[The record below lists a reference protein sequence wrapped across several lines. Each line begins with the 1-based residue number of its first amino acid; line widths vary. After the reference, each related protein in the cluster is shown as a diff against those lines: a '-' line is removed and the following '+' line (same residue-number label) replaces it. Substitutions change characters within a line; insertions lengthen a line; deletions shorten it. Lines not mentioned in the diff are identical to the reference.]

1 MIKTHAFI
9 SFLVCVLLTETC
21 HSYELIGTAALSEE
35 LVAQHYTINPRLDAV
50 IVVDRTDPTFEY
62 QTYYGAGAA
71 TEVEGQ
77 QGRIHFLEH
86 IMSGTGSH
94 APGKLSQIIANND
107 GETNASTASH
117 FMYLRLNFPREKF
130 ELAVDIDRDV
140 FYNTLINEEVVEHEK
155 KIILIE
161 RSRRVASTPRRFSN
175 YFFSLIYGKKNFDGL
190 GTEAFVK
197 QLTPDDLKDYYENFL
212 RRQKRLIVVIGDV
225 DVDHV
230 LTKLDEAYGNEQI
243 PNRMSIKTYSSQI
256 PNREVLGRRLKRTSK
271 GLSVTRFRK
280 GWYTPDLSHRDYAAL
295 LILTRLLGK
304 PSNSLWSN
312 VLDSK
317 LASVFKVG
325 LYSDKGFGLMHC
337 SAELSHDTPR
347 KKIHAIIQVELEKL
361 KSISEEDLNA
371 ARNRLL
377 RARYSEFYDHSRL
390 AFFFGQAFA
399 HANDPLLY
407 PKLFK
412 SIKSIHREDIPRII
426 DQYLTDDN
434 SITLSLTLPTKE
446 IPTLRTSLHYGL
458 AILTLAGFLT
468 LLVWGG
474 KKLHR
479 KFSQKANES
488 CS

>member
-1 MIKTHAFI
+1 MIKTYALI
-9 SFLVCVLLTETC
+9 SFLVCFLPTATC
-21 HSYELIGTAALSEE
+21 HSYQLIGTEALSEE
-35 LVAQHYTINPRLDAV
+35 LVAQHYTINPNLDAV

-71 TEVEGQ
+71 DEAEGQ

-86 IMSGTGSH
+86 IISGTGS
-94 APGKLSQIIANND
+94 QVIANND
-107 GETNASTASH
+107 GEKNAFTNIH
-117 FMYLRLNFPREKF
+117 FMYLKLKLPKGKLD
-130 ELAVDIDRDV
+130 LAVQIDRDR
-140 FYNTLINEEVVEHEK
+140 FYNTVINEEVVEPEK

-175 YFFSLIYGKKNFDGL
+175 YFFGLIYGKKNFDGL
-190 GTEAFVK
+190 GTEAFIK
-197 QLTPDDLKDYYENFL
+197 QLTSDDLKDYYENFL

-230 LTKLDEAYGNEQI
+230 LTKLDEAFSNEQI

-325 LYSDKGFGLMHC
+325 LFSDKGFGLMHC
-337 SAELSHDTPR
+337 YAELSHDTPR

-377 RARYSEFYDHSRL
+377 RTRYSEFYDHSRL
-390 AFFFGQAFA
+390 AYSFGQAFA

-412 SIKSIHREDIPRII
+412 NIKSIHREDIPRII

-434 SITLSLTLPTKE
+434 SITLSLTLPTQE
-446 IPTLRTSLHYGL
+446 IPTPRTPLHYGIV
-458 AILTLAGFLT
+458 ILTLAGFLT

-479 KFSQKANES
+479 KFSQKEGQ
-488 CS
+488 